1 MEYEQLGFFEKSEN
15 VKREKF
21 VANVFRQLGST
32 NHSDTD
38 REDNDFYATEPLA
51 TVLLCEKEKFT
62 QTVWEPCV
70 GKGHI
75 ATVLSQQGY
84 NVVCTDIIDRGY
96 PKTEIRDFLS
106 VQEQGG
112 GENKNDIVT
121 NPPYKL
127 ATTFVKKAL
136 DISAVGVKVA
146 MFLKIQFLE
155 SQERWELFKEY
166 PIKTVYV
173 ATKRLNCAKDGAFDE
188 YVSSAV
194 CYAWFVWEKGYKG
207 DTVVKW
213 INND

>member
-112 GENKNDIVT
+112 GGGEQKRHCYKPTIQARHNLCQKGTRHIGCRSKSGYVPQNTVFGVARAMGTVQGISHKNSICRNQT
-121 NPPYKL
+121 AKL
-127 ATTFVKKAL
+127 CQGRCF
-136 DISAVGVKVA
+136 
-146 MFLKIQFLE
+146 
-155 SQERWELFKEY
+155 
-166 PIKTVYV
+166 
-173 ATKRLNCAKDGAFDE
+173 
-188 YVSSAV
+188 
-194 CYAWFVWEKGYKG
+194 
-207 DTVVKW
+207 
-213 INND
+213 